1 MLKTTFV
8 QSANILIVY
17 KDDII
22 KFYNGGKSKGIKGV
36 DLPVF
41 TPFKAVKNPGIS

>member
-1 MLKTTFV
+1 MSV
-8 QSANILIVY
+8 ENNSCSECEQSNVY

-22 KFYNGGKSKGIKGV
+22 KFYNGEMKGA

-41 TPFKAVKNPGIS
+41 TPLKAVKNPGIS